1 MPIRNEKLTSLIML
15 YTTLM
20 DNIFESSWKINTAAR
35 NDDLNLVINESEN
48 RERLIRVFEY
58 IQNKIEHI
66 ITNEKNLEEA
76 EKELLTTW
84 SNEVALWYAKT
95 TQFDQDTGAILNI
108 KRDGLTRDI
117 ATIFRKKEQHK
128 GYDSSS
134 VKK

>member
-1 MPIRNEKLTSLIML
+1 MPVKNEKLTSLIML

-20 DNIFESSWKINTAAR
+20 DNIYDSSLKINTAAK

-58 IQNKIEHI
+58 IQNKIEVI
-66 ITNEKNLEEA
+66 ITNEKCLGEI
-76 EKELLTTW
+76 EKEMLMTW

-95 TQFDQDTGAILNI
+95 TQFDQDTGVVLNS
-108 KRDGLTRDI
+108 KKDGLTREI

-128 GYDSSS
+128 GYDLSS